1 MPTTITFTHK
11 QFEAL
16 KHLLETID
24 DSERQYVADNFE
36 NYNEMAENQLTHL
49 NEVGAGE
56 TNFADIQRVWNAIN
70 KKDEDDET
78 WSETCGVCGVLL
90 GGKMF
95 VNEEEFD
102 EHPDRLPGYEDV
114 CGEWRCEK
122 CRIKKE
128 DEEEN
133 DDSDSEDEAAQ
144 ERERQHAKDY
154 DTDGETTD
162 EE

>member
-1 MPTTITFTHK
+1 MSTTITFTYK

-16 KHLLETID
+16 KRFLEMMD
-24 DSERQYVADNFE
+24 DSERQHVAENFE
-36 NYNEMAENQLTHL
+36 NYDETAENQLTHL
-49 NEVGAGE
+49 NEIGAGE
-56 TNFADIQRVWNAIN
+56 TAFADAQRVWNAIN

-102 EHPDRLPGYEDV
+102 EHPDREPGYNAD
-114 CGEWRCEK
+114 GAWQCEK

-133 DDSDSEDEAAQ
+133 DDSD
-144 ERERQHAKDY
+144 
-154 DTDGETTD
+154 GETTD